1 MKQIKTCIRD
11 FYLTTTI
18 PIACYNEFMVEF
30 NQIDKRF
37 FGLYCVLNVTYQQEN
52 IIYIFYING
61 KDFKENDPGEPG
73 QEIDKYI
80 H

>member
-37 FGLYCVLNVTYQQEN
+37 FGLYCVLNVTY
-52 IIYIFYING
+52 
-61 KDFKENDPGEPG
+61 
-73 QEIDKYI
+73 
-80 H
+80 